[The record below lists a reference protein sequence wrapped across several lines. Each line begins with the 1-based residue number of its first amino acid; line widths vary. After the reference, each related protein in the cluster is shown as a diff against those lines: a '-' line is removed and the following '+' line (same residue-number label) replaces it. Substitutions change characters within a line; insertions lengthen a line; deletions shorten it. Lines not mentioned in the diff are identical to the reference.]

1 MAKREKRNS
10 KKDTKTIEREEV
22 EFEIERKRL
31 EKWRPGN
38 RNFP

>member
-1 MAKREKRNS
+1 MAKHEKRNS
-10 KKDTKTIEREEV
+10 KNDAKTEEKEDVGIEA
-22 EFEIERKRL
+22 ERRRL

>member
-1 MAKREKRNS
+1 MVKHKKNS
-10 KKDTKTIEREEV
+10 HESEKTIESESKEY
-22 EFEIERKRL
+22 EFERKRL

>member
-1 MAKREKRNS
+1 MHEKRNS
-10 KKDTKTIEREEV
+10 QKHAKTAEKDV
-22 EFEIERKRL
+22 EFEFERRRL

>member
-1 MAKREKRNS
+1 MAKHEKRNS
-10 KKDTKTIEREEV
+10 QKDDKTVEKEDEEY
-22 EFEIERKRL
+22 EFERKRL